1 MNRILLLLEH
11 RKNNQLLAELLN
23 SRYQIILPDRDAGG
37 TDESV
42 LLQPFDLCIIC
53 ARSLDRLWE
62 QVQARRAAEQ
72 PISLPF
78 LLTTSRD
85 DVKYAT
91 RHLWQS
97 IDDLIIQPTEKIELQ
112 ARVEILLR
120 SRQLSLRLQACES
133 ETEQQISARRQA
145 EVKRDQAVSAQRYS
159 DEQFSQMAETIPSVF
174 WMFDLQAQQPI
185 YVSPAYETIWG
196 HSRNDLHGNLSRWI
210 ETIHPDDRA
219 QVQAAVARC
228 VERGSS
234 DEEYRIIRPDGA
246 LRWIRDRGFVVHD
259 DAGQPIRLVG
269 VAEDITDLK
278 QAEAEREQ
286 LLAREQA
293 AREQAESAN
302 RIKDEFLAVLSHEL
316 RTPMNP
322 ILGWSNLLQQGKLDP
337 ARTTQAITTIER
349 NAKLQVQLIED
360 LLDISRILRGKL
372 TLTTFPVQLST
383 VIYAAIDTVRLAI
396 DAKAIHLSIS
406 LEEVGQVLGDA
417 ARLQQVLWNLLS
429 NAVKFTPTGGQID
442 IELIQISNQAQIQVR
457 DTGKGIHPDFLP
469 DVFEHFR
476 QEDGATTRKFG
487 GLGLGLAIVRQI
499 VEMHGGRVSA
509 DSPGIGQGAIFTV
522 HIPVASQILVTP
534 SLARSIQSTPDLSG
548 IQILVVDDE
557 VDSREFIAFVL
568 EQEGAIVTTVASGT
582 DALQIFITS
591 PPDLLISDI
600 GMPEMDGYM
609 LMRHIRELTVQ
620 QGRHV
625 PAIALTAY
633 AGEADEQRAALVG
646 FQKHLAKP
654 LDPTVGIA
662 AVSELIQLYKSDR
675 PS

>member
-11 RKNNQLLAELLN
+11 RKNSQLLAELLN
-23 SRYQIILPDRDAGG
+23 SRYQVILPDWDASGI
-37 TDESV
+37 DESL

-62 QVQARRAAEQ
+62 QVQARRATEQ
-72 PISLPF
+72 PVLLPF
-78 LLTTSRD
+78 LLTTSRN

-97 IDDLIIQPTEKIELQ
+97 IDDLITQPIEKIELQ

-120 SRQLSLRLQACES
+120 SRQLSQRLQACES
-133 ETEQQISARRQA
+133 ETEQQISARQQA

-159 DEQFSQMAETIPSVF
+159 DEQFRQMAETIPSVF
-174 WMFDLQAQQPI
+174 WMFDLQVQQPI

-196 HSRNDLHGNLSRWI
+196 HSRDDLHTDFSRWI
-210 ETIHPDDRA
+210 ETIHLDDRA
-219 QVQAAVARC
+219 QVQTAVVRC
-228 VERGSS
+228 VEQGNS
-234 DEEYRIIRPDGA
+234 DEEYRIVRPDGSV
-246 LRWIRDRGFVVHD
+246 RWIRDRGFLVRNN
-259 DAGQPIRLVG
+259 AGQPIRLVG
-269 VAEDITDLK
+269 VAEDVTDRK

-322 ILGWSNLLQQGKLDP
+322 ILGWSNLLLQGKLDS
-337 ARTTQAITTIER
+337 ARTAQAIATIER

-372 TLTTFPVQLST
+372 TLTTLPVQLST
-383 VIYAAIDTVRLAI
+383 VIFAAIDTVRLAV
-396 DAKAIHLSIS
+396 DAKAIQLNVK
-406 LEEVGQVLGDA
+406 LEEGGQVLGDA

-429 NAVKFTPTGGQID
+429 NAVKFTPTGGQITV
-442 IELIQISNQAQIQVR
+442 ELTHVSNQAQIQVR

-509 DSPGIGQGAIFTV
+509 DSPGIDQGAIFTV
-522 HIPVASQILVTP
+522 RIPVTP
-534 SLARSIQSTPDLSG
+534 QSITAISSVRSIQSSTDLCG
-548 IQILVVDDE
+548 VQILVVDDE
-557 VDSREFIAFVL
+557 ADSREFIAFVL

-582 DALQIFITS
+582 DALQIFTKS

-600 GMPEMDGYM
+600 GMPGMDGYM
-609 LMRHIRELTVQ
+609 LMHHIRELTVQ
-620 QGRHV
+620 QGKHV

-633 AGEADEQRAALVG
+633 AGEADEQRAVLVG

-654 LDPTVGIA
+654 LDPTVGVA
-662 AVSELIQLYKSDR
+662 AVSELIQLYKNGHSR
-675 PS
+675 